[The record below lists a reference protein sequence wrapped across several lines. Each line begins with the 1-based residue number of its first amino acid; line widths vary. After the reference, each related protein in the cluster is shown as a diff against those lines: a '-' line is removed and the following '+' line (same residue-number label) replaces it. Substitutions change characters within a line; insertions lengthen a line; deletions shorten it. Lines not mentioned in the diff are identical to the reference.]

1 MEIWLASVQAPVV
14 VEVGAVGGVNY
25 PGRRAKVIG
34 ANHANHANHAN
45 RVEGP
50 GPGWMKD
57 PATPSMTVL
66 PDS

>member
-14 VEVGAVGGVNY
+14 VEVEVGAVGGVNY
-25 PGRRAKVIG
+25 PDRRAKVIG
-34 ANHANHANHAN
+34 ANHAN

-50 GPGWMKD
+50 GPRWMKD

-66 PDS
+66 PG